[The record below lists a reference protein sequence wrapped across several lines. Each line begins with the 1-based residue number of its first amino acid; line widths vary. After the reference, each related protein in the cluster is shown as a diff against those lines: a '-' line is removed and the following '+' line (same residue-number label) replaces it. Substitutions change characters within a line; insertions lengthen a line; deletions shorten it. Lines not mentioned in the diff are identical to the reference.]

1 MKKSEQALTEAIDTL
16 LRHSTELG
24 IPEPPEEF
32 KEEESHT
39 FQHLHEQINEMFE
52 VKAVDLTHHD
62 GVTAAFRKVHNYK
75 YVTDPTFLVAM
86 EKEMTAQG
94 IPAEERGKAL
104 DFVPAIIEQ
113 VKTEGKE
120 WAEQDAGFHPNL
132 DEIIE
137 VSRPGENAK
146 D

>member
-1 MKKSEQALTEAIDTL
+1 MKKSEKVLTEAIDTF

-24 IPEPPEEF
+24 IPEPPEEY
-32 KEEESHT
+32 KEEESQT

-62 GVTAAFRKVHNYK
+62 GICAAFRKVHNYK

-86 EKEMTAQG
+86 EKEMSAQG
-94 IPAEERGKAL
+94 IPMEEREKAL

-120 WAEQDAGFHPNL
+120 WAEQDAGFHPCL
-132 DEIIE
+132 DEIID
-137 VSRPGENAK
+137 VSRPCFDPKE
-146 D
+146 